1 MNRHERRR
9 ARAKGQRRHHPHI
22 LFAQEG
28 IDPAF
33 LEAALRNSEEIDA
46 VSIGDRE
53 WFLANPGRT
62 FRLRETAEAEVG
74 VNLRCRPEEGSGRL
88 AYTLVCQVKPGVRSR
103 ISFTAPPYCQPEN
116 FSDNACAML
125 LAEIEQQQPQVTEVI
140 EALASIGGRS

>member
-46 VSIGDRE
+46 VSIGDRDGF
-53 WFLANPGRT
+53 WQTLGALFACGRPPRP
-62 FRLRETAEAEVG
+62 RLG
-74 VNLRCRPEEGSGRL
+74 SISLRPERDQGASPTHWFVRSSPASGRGFPH
-88 AYTLVCQVKPGVRSR
+88 ARSLL
-103 ISFTAPPYCQPEN
+103 SPEN
-116 FSDNACAML
+116 FSDNA
-125 LAEIEQQQPQVTEVI
+125 
-140 EALASIGGRS
+140 AS